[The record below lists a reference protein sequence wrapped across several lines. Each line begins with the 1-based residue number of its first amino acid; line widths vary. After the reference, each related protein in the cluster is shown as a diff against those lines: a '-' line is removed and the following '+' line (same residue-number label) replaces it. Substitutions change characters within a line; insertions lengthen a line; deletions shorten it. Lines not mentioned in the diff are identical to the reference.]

1 MTQTISLEIEVP
13 GDLGKFRLP
22 QALRAK
28 LQSLLDR
35 QDTGTPLTPT
45 ERDEAEAL
53 VDMGELLSLLKLRS
67 ERLHEDG
74 EDGAVP

>member
-13 GDLGKFRLP
+13 GDLGKFQLP
-22 QALRAK
+22 QALQAK

-35 QDTGTPLTPT
+35 QDAGAPLTSV

-53 VDMGELLSLLKLRS
+53 VDMVELLSLLKLRS
-67 ERLHEDG
+67 ERLHDDG
-74 EDGAVP
+74 VDGAVL

>member
-22 QALRAK
+22 QALQAK

-35 QDTGTPLTPT
+35 QDAGVALTPSDR
-45 ERDEAEAL
+45 EEAEAL
-53 VDMGELLSLLKLRS
+53 VDMAELLTMLKLRS
-67 ERLHEDG
+67 ERLNGDG
-74 EDGAVP
+74 V